1 MPTSGALKA
10 MLKSDDGKNQ
20 KDWKMEEESLGNHY
34 YYWHRMH
41 ETIHI
46 KDDDIT
52 SSAPMHP
59 IMPTQKV
66 SDSRISLFGSLG
78 HGQVMSPNKM
88 FFKECL
94 ISLVFVVKTER
105 VVIPYVSMHGRHSHR
120 IDNVVKTV
128 RWPVNNLT

>member
-52 SSAPMHP
+52 GSISSSNAPNNARP
-59 IMPTQKV
+59 KSFQNFIIRQ
-66 SDSRISLFGSLG
+66 RN
-78 HGQVMSPNKM
+78 GQVLLIKCWS
-88 FFKECL
+88 KEC
-94 ISLVFVVKTER
+94 FNFTGFCRQNR
-105 VVIPYVSMHGRHSHR
+105 VCRSSEDKYAWWLRPL
-120 IDNVVKTV
+120 N
-128 RWPVNNLT
+128 

>member
-1 MPTSGALKA
+1 
-10 MLKSDDGKNQ
+10 
-20 KDWKMEEESLGNHY
+20 
-34 YYWHRMH
+34 MH

-66 SDSRISLFGSLG
+66 SNSRISLFGSLG
-78 HGQVMSPNKM
+78 HGQVTRLSHKM

-120 IDNVVKTV
+120 IHNVVKTIG
-128 RWPVNNLT
+128 RLVNNLT